1 MRYFSVN
8 KIKRNLLF
16 ASPSMLVHDLLGQ
29 MRATRTHLA
38 IIVDEQGGTDG
49 LVTIEDL
56 VEEIVGEI
64 EDEHDSKQGPMV
76 TSLDNGAFLVNARAL
91 TSDLERALGLHLSE
105 IETYKEVD
113 TVGGLI
119 FTISGKI
126 PNVNE
131 VIPEPKLG
139 LNFKILEADNRRI
152 HKVLVSRS
160 RKNIIGNKK
169 ILNYNFKY
177 KELILLLL
185 GTLSSLGF
193 APFHFFP
200 VTIFSYVFLIFL
212 FSYEKK
218 VKKKIFIYGYLYS
231 IGMHLGLLYW
241 IAISFQT
248 ANSGG
253 YLAVGIAIF
262 LLCSFLSIFFCIVIL
277 FSI

>member
-1 MRYFSVN
+1 MEKNEIFSVN
-8 KIKRNLLF
+8 KIKRNVLF

-131 VIPEPKLG
+131 VIPDPKLG

-152 HKVLVSRS
+152 HKVLVSRGE
-160 RKNIIGNKK
+160 NLIGK
-169 ILNYNFKY
+169 
-177 KELILLLL
+177 
-185 GTLSSLGF
+185 
-193 APFHFFP
+193 
-200 VTIFSYVFLIFL
+200 
-212 FSYEKK
+212 
-218 VKKKIFIYGYLYS
+218 
-231 IGMHLGLLYW
+231 
-241 IAISFQT
+241 
-248 ANSGG
+248 
-253 YLAVGIAIF
+253 
-262 LLCSFLSIFFCIVIL
+262 
-277 FSI
+277 

>member
-1 MRYFSVN
+1 MKYIVRKLKEYFKFQPKSYELVEGLKANNSLSNDQTNMLGNLLKLGNIQVIDIMVPRANIVALPLSANLDNTLKLFLKASHSRMPVYNEQLDNIVGMIHVKDLLNFWKKNEMFSVN
-8 KIKRNLLF
+8 KIKRNVLF

-152 HKVLVSRS
+152 HKVLVSRVE
-160 RKNIIGNKK
+160 NIIGK
-169 ILNYNFKY
+169 
-177 KELILLLL
+177 
-185 GTLSSLGF
+185 
-193 APFHFFP
+193 
-200 VTIFSYVFLIFL
+200 
-212 FSYEKK
+212 
-218 VKKKIFIYGYLYS
+218 
-231 IGMHLGLLYW
+231 
-241 IAISFQT
+241 
-248 ANSGG
+248 
-253 YLAVGIAIF
+253 
-262 LLCSFLSIFFCIVIL
+262 
-277 FSI
+277 